1 MSTYTPVAFSVPTG
15 LDEQGLRLG
24 LYRLDGESLTSFRRR
39 LLLETR
45 QPSSPTESGFLH
57 SISRKVGAFDE
68 LVGRIAIASGATP
81 SDPRAAITPG
91 RLIIWDDYEN
101 DSIEVEVELS
111 KRAVAGYYLDEL
123 VTAVDAST
131 NFEWEWVA
139 SSSDYEYAYSK
150 KLVVSDNVRI
160 SRYRGLPDNFV
171 FEMGELRTGV
181 PRKVWTTNPVVFSN
195 QVADATLIAANGDFA
210 LEYDENHRIVITTAV
225 PMKGTAL
232 DIQWTSW
239 PWDVRLATVHAW
251 SYNDDDADRLVKDD
265 AFGDDSLNSEVP
277 SHFNA
282 VGSEIAQAVLKAAPI
297 EWGD

>member
-68 LVGRIAIASGATP
+68 LVGRIAIVSGATP
-81 SDPRAAITPG
+81 ADPRAAITPG

-232 DIQWTSW
+232 DIQWTGW